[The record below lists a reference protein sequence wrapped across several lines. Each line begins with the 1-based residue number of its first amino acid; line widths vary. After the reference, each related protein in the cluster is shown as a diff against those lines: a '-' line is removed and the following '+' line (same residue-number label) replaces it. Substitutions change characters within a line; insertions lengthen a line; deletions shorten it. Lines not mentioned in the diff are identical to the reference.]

1 MLSDKCPT
9 ILLSLVLNFDHGETQ
24 DNFLDLVGAKFFE
37 NVPLLLVR
45 CCIRVPKSVELD
57 VHEKQLHKGPLALLF
72 VGSGDESL
80 EQLFDDNVV
89 WSSNP

>member
-1 MLSDKCPT
+1 M
-9 ILLSLVLNFDHGETQ
+9 LSLVLNFDHGETQ

-57 VHEKQLHKGPLALLF
+57 VHEKQLHDVPVALLF
-72 VGSGDESL
+72 VGIFEVFL
-80 EQLFDDNVV
+80 EQVIVIVVV
-89 WSSNP
+89 W